1 MQRYLRVNRASGAK
15 PPPFL
20 PCVGSI
26 LTVLGPH
33 HPRATP
39 AELPTPC
46 RADPPS
52 TMERQPTPSLLALE
66 LPLLGQARAS
76 LVSATDNFYL
86 GTVFGC
92 GVPEQYSLS
101 GLVGNG
107 GRLSPRTSVAGK
119 QNL

>member
-1 MQRYLRVNRASGAK
+1 MQRYLRVNGASGEK
-15 PPPFL
+15 PRPFL

-46 RADPPS
+46 RARS
-52 TMERQPTPSLLALE
+52 TFYNGEAAHPLSLLALE

-86 GTVFGC
+86 GTVFGF
-92 GVPEQYSLS
+92 GVPEQYTVS
-101 GLVGNG
+101 
-107 GRLSPRTSVAGK
+107 AA
-119 QNL
+119 